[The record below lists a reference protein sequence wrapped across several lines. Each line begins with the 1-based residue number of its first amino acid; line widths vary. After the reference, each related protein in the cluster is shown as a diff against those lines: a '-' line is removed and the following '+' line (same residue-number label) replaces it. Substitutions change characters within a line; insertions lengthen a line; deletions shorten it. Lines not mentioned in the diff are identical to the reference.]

1 MNNIDNVIC
10 FFILLPFLHRPAFPK
25 LEFVAF
31 CIHVFRLSSEFLFYF
46 FGNLFYFMLPFSR

>member
-10 FFILLPFLHRPAFPK
+10 FFILLPFLHRPAFLK

-31 CIHVFRLSSEFLFYF
+31 CIHVFR
-46 FGNLFYFMLPFSR
+46 PA